1 MEPYVTVVLADLE
14 DFVTRHRSHGRLS
27 PAVGLPEPNGYR
39 LELACSCGVTFSRWV
54 TPEDAAVELA
64 VEELRRRN

>member
-1 MEPYVTVVLADLE
+1 MEPPLTVLADLE

-39 LELACSCGVTFSRWV
+39 LKLACPCGVTFERWI
-54 TPEDAAVELA
+54 TPADAAVELA
-64 VEELRRRN
+64 LEQLRGRN